1 MDQDI
6 LNKRIAVAG
15 IGGVGGY
22 LAGMLGRVC
31 PHLTM
36 AVRGDRRE
44 SILKNGLVL
53 HSEYKGEINVRPEDG
68 RTGLHFC
75 LREELFTGG
84 CMP

>member
-44 SILKNGLVL
+44 SILKNGLVI
-53 HSEYKGEINVRPEDG
+53 HSEYKGESNVRTEYAVTVSG
-68 RTGLHFC
+68 MGEQEYIFVWVRK
-75 LREELFTGG
+75 
-84 CMP
+84 

>member
-31 PHLTM
+31 PHLTL
-36 AVRGDRRE
+36 AVGADRIKT
-44 SILKNGLVL
+44 ILK
-53 HSEYKGEINVRPEDG
+53 KKI
-68 RTGLHFC
+68 
-75 LREELFTGG
+75 ELQKE
-84 CMP
+84 